1 MTDDNRP
8 MDPERLALMKTLIA
22 RTEVRHW
29 AYVADAVDPVGV
41 AEMLGEL
48 AEELLRA
55 HDHHDAVSILLAEK
69 LVEAELERDSAKDAA
84 TKAKAERD
92 GARRAAVDAANWE
105 GCDDARDVCE
115 AMFGSEAAAHL
126 YPEWPL

>member
-55 HDHHDAVSILLAEK
+55 HDHHASVANN
-69 LVEAELERDSAKDAA
+69 
-84 TKAKAERD
+84 AKAEL
-92 GARRAAVDAANWE
+92 
-105 GCDDARDVCE
+105 DVLR
-115 AMFGSEAAAHL
+115 AHL
-126 YPEWPL
+126 LEQRTLLACERESSAIVATGFEQAVRERDQAILLYCEDMGRAYPKDPDATEGPS